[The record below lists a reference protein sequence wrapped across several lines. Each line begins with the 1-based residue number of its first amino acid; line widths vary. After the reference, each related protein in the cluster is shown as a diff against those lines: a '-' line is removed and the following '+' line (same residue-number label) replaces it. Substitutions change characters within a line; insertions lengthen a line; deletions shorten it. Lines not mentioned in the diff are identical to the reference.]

1 MPAPHID
8 SWMIGH
14 RNAKRTASRWTMALI
29 GGLVAV
35 AGCGAGDPQGLV
47 TPTTMVVAQ
56 GQAQNGVVNQPVAII
71 PAVLVQGDGSRPAA
85 GVTVIFRVTSGG
97 GVVLGDTVTTNGQ
110 GVAQVGN
117 WILGSSEGPNA
128 LVAEVGGLDPVTF
141 RATASLSLFRI
152 EVRVAA
158 GNLTPGQQNLFTR
171 AASRWGTLITGD
183 LPDVVLNRSSSGCH
197 PAINETVD
205 DLLIFVEILPI
216 DGDRGSLAF
225 GGPCL
230 VRDVGNLPVVGR
242 IRIDEADLGRMESNG
257 TLEAVILHEMA
268 HVLGLGTDLWPLAG
282 LLRDASLAPVNGLD
296 PHFIGPQAVAAFDS
310 AGGTDYAGAKV
321 PVADVGGVGSQDS
334 HWRESV
340 MQTEL
345 MTPVVIPGL
354 NPLSVVTLAS
364 LADLGYAIDP
374 GGVDS
379 YTVPIAALRTL
390 EGVGERLEG
399 DVPADPILVV
409 DPYGRRV
416 RTVGGP

>member
-1 MPAPHID
+1 MPAPHFD
-8 SWMIGH
+8 SRMIGRRITNRATRH
-14 RNAKRTASRWTMALI
+14 LVIALV

-35 AGCGAGDPQGLV
+35 AGCGAGDPQGLI
-47 TPTTMVVAQ
+47 TPTTMNVAQ
-56 GQAQNGVVNQPVAII
+56 GQDQDGVVNQPVAII
-71 PAVLVQGDGSRPAA
+71 PAVVVQGDGSRPAT

-97 GVVLGDTVTTNGQ
+97 GVVLGDTVMTNGQ

-117 WILGSSEGPNA
+117 WILGSSEGPNT

-141 RATASLSLFRI
+141 SATASLSLFRI

-158 GNLTPGQQNLFTR
+158 GNLTAGQRNLFTR

-230 VRDVGNLPVVGR
+230 VRDVSHLPVVGR

-282 LLRDASLAPVNGLD
+282 LLRDASLAPANGLD
-296 PHFIGPQAVAAFDS
+296 PHFIGSLAVAAFDS

-321 PVADVGGVGSQDS
+321 PVADVGGTGSQDS

-345 MTPVVIPGL
+345 MTPVVISGL

-374 GGVDS
+374 DGVDS
-379 YTVPIAALRTL
+379 YTVPISALRTM
-390 EGVGERLEG
+390 EGVAERLEG
-399 DVPADPILVV
+399 DVQADPILVV
-409 DPYGRRV
+409 DRYGRRV
-416 RTVGGP
+416 RTVAGP